1 MKFMVRVIRKSVFI
15 TFITGVIFVSVGTA
29 FNPGDVIWEFYY
41 PQESTEYAGCAYD
54 VLWLSENTDG
64 PFILVGRNTLPGQ
77 SHDLYIGK
85 LKREDFGGPWAVL
98 PIWEHLYGGSGDDC
112 AYSIAETSDDEI
124 IVAGNKSGDF
134 WLLKIDPSTGDT
146 LWTQTYGGS
155 GWDGCQEVRQTYDDG
170 YILVGY
176 TGSFGTSY
184 QIYLVKTDSEGNML
198 WHSILGGVDTEF
210 AYGVRQTSDGGY
222 IIAATTYSFGAG
234 ECDAYIVRTDDVG
247 YELWTKTYGGS
258 DRDRVRSVDLTSDGG
273 YVFAGWT
280 ESFGAGGPDFWVI
293 KTDANGDTLWTRT
306 YGGSGADYGTSIE
319 QTWEGGY
326 IIGGPTDSY
335 GAGAQDFWLV
345 KTDSSGDTLWT
356 LACGDGGNRGGTD
369 RNYAAHQMPGGEY
382 VTVGEGIHD
391 YDYHVYIVVA
401 EGAKAP
407 QVTVISPN
415 GGESFEPGDTC
426 DITWLAEDNIGVD
439 SISILFSVDAGLNW
453 ETIASGEENDSTYSW
468 TIPDTPSNYCL
479 VKILACDSSLNVGED
494 QSNAVFSIS
503 LLGIEEN
510 NSSPGSL
517 DLLQIIPNPFRES
530 TEITYIMKQSEE
542 EEGID
547 PGSTSFLKIYDVGGR
562 LIIQWD
568 YPAADQSC
576 RAVWDGRND
585 SGCGIPPGVYL
596 VRFEMQDHAV
606 TKKIILLR

>member
-1 MKFMVRVIRKSVFI
+1 MRKAVLLVV
-15 TFITGVIFVSVGTA
+15 ITGIIFVSVTA
-29 FNPGDVIWEFYY
+29 AFDPGDVIWEFYY

-64 PFILVGRNTLPGQ
+64 PFIVVGKQYQDG
-77 SHDLYIGK
+77 LYVGK
-85 LKREDFGGPWAVL
+85 LQREDFGGPWAVL
-98 PIWEHLYGGSGDDC
+98 PIWEHLYGESGDEC
-112 AYSIAETSDDEI
+112 AYSIAETSDDAI
-124 IVAGNKSGDF
+124 IVAGKKGDDF

-155 GWDGCQEVRQTYDDG
+155 GWDCCQEVRQTYDDG

-198 WHSILGGVDTEF
+198 WHSILGGVDTEY

-234 ECDAYIVRTDDVG
+234 ECDAYVVRTDDVG
-247 YELWTKTYGGS
+247 YELWAKTYGGS

-306 YGGSGADYGTSIE
+306 YGGNGADYGLSIE

-335 GAGAQDFWLV
+335 GSGAQDFWLV

-356 LACGDGGNRGGTD
+356 LACGDGSDGGTD
-369 RNYAAHQMPGGEY
+369 RNHAAHQMPGGEY
-382 VTVGEGIHD
+382 VTVGEGVHD
-391 YDYHVYIVVA
+391 SHGHIYIVVV
-401 EGAKAP
+401 EGAKPP

-415 GGESFEPGDTC
+415 GSEGFEPGDTC

-439 SISILFSVDAGLNW
+439 SISILYSIDAGSSW

-468 TIPDTPSNYCL
+468 TIPNTPSDNCL
-479 VKILACDSSLNVGED
+479 VKIYAYDAGLNVGED

-503 LLGIEEN
+503 TLGIEEN
-510 NSSPGSL
+510 NLSPGSFE
-517 DLLQIIPNPFRES
+517 LLLIVPNPFRGS
-530 TEITYIMKQSEE
+530 TEITFSMEQSEGSN
-542 EEGID
+542 GITS
-547 PGSTSFLKIYDVGGR
+547 GSTSLTSYMKIYDVGGR
-562 LIIQWD
+562 LIRQWD
-568 YPAADQSC
+568 YPTASQSY
-576 RAVWDGRND
+576 RVVWDGRNE
-585 SGCGIPPGVYL
+585 SGCEIPPGVYL
-596 VRFEMQDHAV
+596 VRFETRDHSV
-606 TKKIILLR
+606 TKKVLLLR